1 MSDEDTQPGLESRI
15 QRLEQIL
22 VKLEAEEL
30 DLEDALALF
39 EEGIGHVREA
49 EKTLSTA
56 SFRVE
61 EVLAEGV
68 TRPLDGTGDG
78 SAGGSGAGTT

>member
-1 MSDEDTQPGLESRI
+1 MSDDDSTPGLESRL

-49 EKTLSTA
+49 EKTLSA
-56 SFRVE
+56 AALRVE

-68 TRPLDGTGDG
+68 TRPLDGVADRGTGPSDPG
-78 SAGGSGAGTT
+78 SP